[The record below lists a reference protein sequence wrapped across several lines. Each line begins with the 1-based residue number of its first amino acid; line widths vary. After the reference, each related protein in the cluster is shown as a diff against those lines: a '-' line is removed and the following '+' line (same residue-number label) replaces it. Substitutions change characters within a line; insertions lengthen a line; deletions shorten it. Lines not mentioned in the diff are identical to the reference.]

1 MSITF
6 QGFTFRKTEFVLE
19 KSEEEFLL
27 RKEGFTYKKTGI
39 ANLKIHKNRIYR
51 RKKGDDKN
59 RKKKDFF
66 QPVYLASFGP
76 LSQLL
81 VKSTY
86 INVLSALKW
95 QTSLNSSLNG
105 KISSR
110 FGENDNF

>member
-66 QPVYLASFGP
+66 PPQKKVHIKNKDIFWRTFS
-76 LSQLL
+76 
-81 VKSTY
+81 V
-86 INVLSALKW
+86 
-95 QTSLNSSLNG
+95 
-105 KISSR
+105 
-110 FGENDNF
+110 

>member
-27 RKEGFTYKKTGI
+27 RKKGFTYEKTGI

-66 QPVYLASFGP
+66 PPKKVHIKNKDIFWRTFS
-76 LSQLL
+76 
-81 VKSTY
+81 V
-86 INVLSALKW
+86 
-95 QTSLNSSLNG
+95 
-105 KISSR
+105 
-110 FGENDNF
+110 